1 MTLQD
6 VAKEFVPLAVRQ
18 YEDGLITEGEMLLL
32 LSDEIYR
39 RVREIYVREAQDAE
53 RLAEQAS

>member
-6 VAKEFVPLAVRQ
+6 VAKEFVPLAVQQ